1 MKWTREQLYEMKKN
15 IHLAVK
21 SLSDE
26 EAIKTVDLFP
36 IWEADK
42 DYVKNDRVRWG
53 GLLYKLFPETHHSQ
67 SDWTP
72 DIVPAIW
79 VRVDNSTEEYPEWR
93 QPLGAQDAYNEG
105 DKVSHNDKHWIS
117 NIDSNVWEPGIYGW
131 NEEKG
136 DEINE

>member
-1 MKWTREQLYEMKKN
+1 MKWTREQLLEMKKN

-42 DYVKNDRVRWG
+42 DYIKNDRVRWN
-53 GLLYKLFPETHHSQ
+53 GLLYKLIPDIHHSQ

-72 DIVPAIW
+72 DITPAIW
-79 VRVDNSTEEYPEWR
+79 VRIDDPAEEWPEWR
-93 QPLGAQDAYNEG
+93 QPQGSHDAYEEG
-105 DKVSHNDKHWIS
+105 AKVTHNGKHWI
-117 NIDSNVWEPGIYGW
+117 NIHGDGNVWEPGIYGW
-131 NEEKG
+131 EEK
-136 DEINE
+136 E